1 MLKEIRYLNL
11 IKVFRHNVLKV
22 SLYPPLIIYTSQEKK
37 EDTIILLKDSTR
49 YGLGLADDIQTSIQ
63 AGQEI
68 VSI

>member
-22 SLYPPLIIYTSQEKK
+22 SLYLPLIIYTSQEKK
-37 EDTIILLKDSTR
+37 DAIILLKDSTR

>member
-37 EDTIILLKDSTR
+37 DAIILLKDSTR